1 MGGDLDA
8 DFIDVERLRLPLTQ
22 TERQPKANG
31 NGRNPFT
38 SRVQGEFLKGPIP
51 LDWLSTAAKLR
62 GKAPL
67 AVALAIWFE
76 AGRRKSNEVILTTAI
91 LARFGSGEN

>member
-1 MGGDLDA
+1 MDA

-22 TERQPKANG
+22 IKRQPKANG
-31 NGRNPFT
+31 NGRNPFA

-51 LDWLSTAAKLR
+51 LDWLSVAAKLR
-62 GKAPL
+62 GKAPI

-76 AGRRKSNEVILTTAI
+76 A
-91 LARFGSGEN
+91 